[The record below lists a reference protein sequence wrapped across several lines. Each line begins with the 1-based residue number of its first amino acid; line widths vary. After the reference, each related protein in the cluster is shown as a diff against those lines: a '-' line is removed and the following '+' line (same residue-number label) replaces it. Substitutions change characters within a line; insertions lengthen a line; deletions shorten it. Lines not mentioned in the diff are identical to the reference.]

1 MGMRC
6 PIENADHA
14 ELLLDYCAR
23 KLSGRPLEEFER
35 HLVLCLKCKEFC
47 SRQEALW
54 NTLDVWEAEPVG
66 EQFDSKLYARIESFE
81 NRSWWQRMAGRGF
94 ARRPAVSLAGAC
106 AALAVA
112 LLVHGPANQPRI
124 APVNVRE
131 TRETTRVDALE
142 PEQIERALEDLE
154 MLKQLSPSNSQNL

>member
-1 MGMRC
+1 MQC
-6 PIENADHA
+6 PIENGDHA
-14 ELLLDYCAR
+14 EVLLDYCAR
-23 KLSGRPLEEFER
+23 KLSGKPLEEFER
-35 HLVLCLKCKEFC
+35 HLEVCPKCKEFC

-54 NTLDVWEAEPVG
+54 NVLDVWEAEPIG

-81 NRSWWQRMAGRGF
+81 NRSWWQRLAGRGF
-94 ARRPAVSLAGAC
+94 AWRPAVSLAGAC

-112 LLVHGPANQPRI
+112 LLVHGPANQGPATQPEV
-124 APVNVRE
+124 APV
-131 TRETTRVDALE
+131 TTRVEALE